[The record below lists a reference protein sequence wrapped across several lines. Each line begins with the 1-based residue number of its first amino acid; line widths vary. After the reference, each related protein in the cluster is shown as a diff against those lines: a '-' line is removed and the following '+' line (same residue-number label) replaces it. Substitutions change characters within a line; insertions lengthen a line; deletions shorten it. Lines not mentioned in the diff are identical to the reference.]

1 MYCFIKIFN
10 NKLIKKN
17 RVSFMLYI
25 LIKIIINFISLIVI
39 EFICMVD
46 LNGCFFNKDLK
57 IVKN

>member
-1 MYCFIKIFN
+1 MYCLIKIFN
-10 NKLIKKN
+10 NKLIKKI
-17 RVSFMLYI
+17 RVSFMFYV

>member
-1 MYCFIKIFN
+1 MYCLIKIFN

>member
-1 MYCFIKIFN
+1 
-10 NKLIKKN
+10 
-17 RVSFMLYI
+17 MLYV

-46 LNGCFFNKDLK
+46 LNGWFFNKDLK

>member
-1 MYCFIKIFN
+1 MYCLIKIFN
-10 NKLIKKN
+10 NKLIKKI